1 MNNPT
6 IQHHL
11 SFTIH
16 HSPFTIIKWMLLLGL
31 VFSSASLFAQENR
44 IQRLEQE
51 IMQLKQTLS
60 QQSIELM
67 QLQRDLQVLQM
78 EKTQMQFAIDSLKQQ
93 VQFLLSKQHSNYSQP
108 KIPLTSPV
116 ALSLIIP
123 PFQVPMGYFMFWL

>member
-1 MNNPT
+1 MFKKNSLSI
-6 IQHHL
+6 IQW
-11 SFTIH
+11 T
-16 HSPFTIIKWMLLLGL
+16 LLLGL
-31 VFSSASLFAQENR
+31 VFPNPSLFAQENR

-51 IMQLKQTLS
+51 IMQLKQMLS

-93 VQFLLSKQHSNYSQP
+93 VQFLLSKQHSNHSQP
-108 KIPLTSPV
+108 KIPLTSSV

-123 PFQVPMGYFMFWL
+123 LFQVPVSYFMLWLS